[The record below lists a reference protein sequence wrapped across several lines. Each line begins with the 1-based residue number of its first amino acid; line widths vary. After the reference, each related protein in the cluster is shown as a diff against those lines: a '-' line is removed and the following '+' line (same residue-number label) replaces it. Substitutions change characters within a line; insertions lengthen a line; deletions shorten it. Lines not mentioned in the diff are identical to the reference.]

1 MTSAYTDPV
10 CGMRVESDKIS
21 SIHDGTRHVFCSAHC
36 QQKFVANPA
45 AYLKLQTSGADK
57 NKKGGCCG

>member
-10 CGMRVESDKIS
+10 CGMRVEIDKIS
-21 SIHDGTRHVFCSAHC
+21 SMHEGMRHVFCSTHC

-45 AYLKLQTSGADK
+45 AYLKPTTGSDK
-57 NKKGGCCG
+57 NTKAGCCS